1 MADAGLALTRALP
14 PADPVFLRAHVVPD
28 SSERGDDK
36 LYFFFREKALEGA
49 VGPGVLA
56 RVGRVCLVSVAPG
69 GAGGR
74 WGGLRAP
81 ARQASRSLPPFLP
94 QNDDGGQRALV
105 GKWTTFL
112 KARLVCSVV
121 GEDGV
126 ETFFDELRE
135 PGGRGGRVLTR
146 GSV

>member
-1 MADAGLALTRALP
+1 MPRGDAPGPQCPLVADAGLALTRALP

-56 RVGRVCLVSVAPG
+56 RVGRVCLVSGAPG

-74 WGGLRAP
+74 
-81 ARQASRSLPPFLP
+81 
-94 QNDDGGQRALV
+94 
-105 GKWTTFL
+105 
-112 KARLVCSVV
+112 
-121 GEDGV
+121 
-126 ETFFDELRE
+126 
-135 PGGRGGRVLTR
+135 GGRGIAVPRAPGEPVLAPVSPPER
-146 GSV
+146 